1 MKETYVLIILEI
13 EKGGLRVARKKRS
26 KQENKQTFGLIVQL
40 YPNKEQEEWIHK
52 SFGCRRFVYNLFLV
66 QRSKAWK
73 RRKESVSYGTQKSM
87 LPRMKKRMPFLSEVD
102 STALQ
107 ETVKDVDDAFQNFFD
122 GKARYPRFKRKQE
135 EQSYTSNAVN
145 RNIRFHDG
153 FSSLQLPKLGKVKCK
168 GSDRLLRRLF
178 KKGAVIK
185 AATVRRRAGRFYA
198 SLRLQMD
205 VSAEQGKETIH
216 DAVGIDMGITTFAV
230 LSNGT
235 TIPNPRYYIEAQRQL
250 RTQQKR
256 LSRMEKGSNHYERQ
270 KKKVAGLHAKIA
282 NQRKDFQHK
291 WSKKLTDENQ
301 VLCLEDLHVRGM
313 CKNRR
318 LAKHIADAAW
328 FQFRTFLT
336 YKAKQKGRTLVV
348 IDRFYASSRICS
360 ACGSKKTSLTLN
372 ERTWVCPSCG
382 KKHERDEN
390 AAMNIK
396 QEGLRKLGA

>member
-1 MKETYVLIILEI
+1 M
-13 EKGGLRVARKKRS
+13 ARKKRS
-26 KQENKQTFGLIVQL
+26 KQENKQTFGLIVRL
-40 YPNKEQEEWIHK
+40 YPNKEQEGLIHK
-52 SFGCRRFVYNLFLV
+52 SFGCRRFVYNLFLA

-73 RRKESVSYGTQKSM
+73 RRKESISYGTQKGM
-87 LPRMKKRMPFLSEVD
+87 LPGMKKRMPFLSEVD

-107 ETVKDVDDAFQNFFD
+107 ETAKDVDDAFQNFFD

-145 RNIRFHDG
+145 GNIRFHDG
-153 FSSLQLPKLGKVKCK
+153 FSSLQLPKLGKVKCR
-168 GSDRLLRRLF
+168 GSDVLLRRLF

-185 AATVRRRAGRFYA
+185 AATVRRKAGCFYA

-205 VSAEQGKETIH
+205 ASAGQGKEVIH
-216 DAVGIDMGITTFAV
+216 EAVGIDLGITTFAF

-235 TIPNPRYYIEAQRQL
+235 AISNPRYYIKAQRQL

-270 KKKVAGLHAKIA
+270 KKKVARLHAKIA

-301 VLCLEDLHVRGM
+301 VLCLEDLHVRRM
-313 CKNRR
+313 CKNPR
-318 LAKHIADAAW
+318 LAKHITDAAW
-328 FQFRTFLT
+328 LQFRTFLT

-348 IDRFYASSRICS
+348 IDRFYVSSKTCS
-360 ACGSKKTSLTLN
+360 ACGSKQVSLTLN
-372 ERTWVCPSCG
+372 ERTWVCSSCG

-390 AAMNIK
+390 AAINIK